1 MKRYCI
7 ILVLLLF
14 SFFLIDKV
22 NAYEV
27 IKVANVS
34 SNNNLKSLSVS
45 GTDLEYKKGQ
55 TVYNVVYSS
64 NSDTAKIYATL
75 DDEKAKFVSGFGPRT
90 VTLTYG
96 DNEVLV
102 KAQAEDGD
110 IKVYTINI
118 FREDNRSDNIYL
130 NNIVVNGEAL
140 NFDKEKL
147 TYSFSVPYSVNKL
160 DVRVSTVDSKAKV
173 TITGHENLVVGD
185 NRVLISVTAENGE
198 FEDYVLNV
206 YRSNSENIPLSSNTL
221 LALLKVEGY
230 DLKFDSYTVDYKLT
244 VKDDNPLNIKA
255 LAEDEKSTVKIVGND
270 EIKNNSVIEIRVIAE
285 DGSLE
290 VYKINIVMEG
300 MLKVNKILIVVIVIS
315 VIALISLLVIVLS
328 KVTKKKNQGPTM
340 NLEVVRQSAP
350 VVETNAEDDQQ
361 LMAFLLGGNSN
372 GVNNQQKKC
381 PVCGAVNN
389 SNSVNCANCG
399 SSLGNINQY

>member
-1 MKRYCI
+1 MKKYFI
-7 ILVLLLF
+7 VLILLLS
-14 SFFLIDKV
+14 SFLLIDKV

-27 IKVANVS
+27 INVANIS
-34 SNNNLKSLSVS
+34 SNNNLKNLSIS
-45 GTDLEYKKGQ
+45 GTDLEYKKSQ
-55 TVYNVVYSS
+55 TVYKVVYSAD
-64 NSDTAKIYATL
+64 SDTAKIYATL
-75 DDEKAKFVSGFGPRT
+75 DDENAKFVDGFGPRT
-90 VTLTYG
+90 VTLGYG

-102 KAQAEDGD
+102 KVQAEDGD

-118 FREDNRSDNIYL
+118 FRKDNRSDNNYL

-147 TYSFSVPYSVNKL
+147 TYSFSVPYSVSKL
-160 DVRVSTVDSKAKV
+160 DVRVSTVDSKAKA
-173 TITGHENLVVGD
+173 TIMGHENLVVGD

-198 FEDYVLNV
+198 SEHYILNV

-230 DLKFDSYTVDYKLT
+230 NLKFDSYTVDYKLT
-244 VKDDNPLNIKA
+244 VKDDSPLNIKA

-270 EIKNNSVIEIRVIAE
+270 EIKNNDVIEIRVIAE

-290 VYKINIVMEG
+290 VYKINIVIEG

-315 VIALISLLVIVLS
+315 VVALISLLVIVLS
-328 KVTKKKNQGPTM
+328 KASKKNNQGPTM

-350 VVETNAEDDQQ
+350 VVETNAEEDQQ
-361 LMAFLLGGNSN
+361 LMSFLLGGNNN

-389 SNSVNCANCG
+389 SNNVNCTNCG
-399 SSLGNINQY
+399 NSLGNINQ